1 MNAII
6 YIRNNRNG
14 QEFTAEEQRN
24 ACRKYAAEQ
33 GIAIVDE
40 YITDDMLTNKT
51 NLDKLVKRCEVQ
63 NISIV
68 LAYSDKAIAY
78 PLPNLA
84 QLRVDLMRQNMSL
97 ICVNHATDPST
108 LLLEEMLMNFIER
121 QRAEHSARVKRGM
134 RLARER
140 KAADK
145 ALQSTKENT

>member
-6 YIRNNRNG
+6 YIRNNNH
-14 QEFTAEEQRN
+14 EEPTIEEQRN

-33 GIAIVDE
+33 GVTIGDE
-40 YITDDMLTNKT
+40 YIADDMLTNKN
-51 NLDKLVKRCEVQ
+51 NLVKLVKQCKAQ

-97 ICVNHATDPST
+97 ICVRHSTDPST
-108 LLLEEMLMNFIER
+108 LLLEEMLMNFIEW
-121 QRAEHSARVKRGM
+121 QSAEHSARVKRGM
-134 RLARER
+134 QLAKER
-140 KAADK
+140 KAAQAAAEGK
-145 ALQSTKENT
+145 PVA